1 MYIVNDLFYESISIY
16 QVFRNKN
23 TYKRGSMTSFT
34 DLHLELEIKAKD
46 FRENP
51 TEANGNK
58 IIEEIVRLI
67 KMNASVLI
75 DGVQSDVNKDVTVP
89 SGYYA
94 KDYRFYIHIFSSKL
108 AFDASTTPNL
118 RISFNTLSSFFRSH
132 VFKIIYCA

>member
-1 MYIVNDLFYESISIY
+1 
-16 QVFRNKN
+16 
-23 TYKRGSMTSFT
+23 MTSFT

-67 KMNASVLI
+67 KMNASILI
-75 DGVQSDVNKDVTVP
+75 DGVQSDVNKDITVP

-94 KDYRFYIHIFSSKL
+94 KDSRFYIHIFSSKV
-108 AFDASTTPNL
+108 AFDASTASNPFMMHMQDLIRYMDESEQIGGFSLNHTRETGAILITREDIASYMN
-118 RISFNTLSSFFRSH
+118 
-132 VFKIIYCA
+132 K